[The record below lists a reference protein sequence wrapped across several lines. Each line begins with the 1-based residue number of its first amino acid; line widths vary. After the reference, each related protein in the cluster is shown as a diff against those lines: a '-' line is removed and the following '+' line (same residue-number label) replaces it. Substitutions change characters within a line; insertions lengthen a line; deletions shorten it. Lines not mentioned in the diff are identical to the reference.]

1 MALSEAIGPIGN
13 ISPMKKTILLIAI
26 SLISVPL
33 VAHAQDQ
40 RPPRLTTVTEE
51 RYRLQPGDV
60 LEIQYR
66 YSPEFN
72 QTVTVQPD
80 GYVTLEVG
88 GDLKIA
94 GMTVDQTRQA
104 ILKQASTRLQDPI
117 ATVILKEF
125 QKPYFVVAGEVAQPG
140 KIEMRERVTALQ
152 AIMLAGG
159 MKESAKSSQVVV
171 FRKINSDIAEV
182 KLLNLKTIRRTSDL
196 ENDLT
201 LQPGD
206 MVFVLLLSWYAALSA
221 QGLYVSHRLSSLRGE
236 LREIARAV
244 AISSL
249 ALLVAAQ
256 LGKWPTINLLTVGG
270 FGVAGFVLVAA
281 GRVALRLNLRRLR
294 AHGHNVKALVIIGA

>member
-1 MALSEAIGPIGN
+1 MNKSSLLVATLS
-13 ISPMKKTILLIAI
+13 ILLL
-26 SLISVPL
+26 SFG
-33 VAHAQDQ
+33 AHAQDQ
-40 RPPRLTTVTEE
+40 RPPRLTTVTED

-80 GYVTLEVG
+80 GYITLEVG

-94 GMTVDQTRQA
+94 GMTVDQTREA
-104 ILKQASTRLQDPI
+104 ILKKASTRLQDPV

-140 KIEMRERVTALQ
+140 KIEMRERVTAIQ

-171 FRKINSDIAEV
+171 FRKINSDVAEV
-182 KLLNLKTIRRTSDL
+182 KLLNLKTIRHTSDL

-206 MVFVLLLSWYAALSA
+206 MVFVP
-221 QGLYVSHRLSSLRGE
+221 RDK
-236 LREIARAV
+236 
-244 AISSL
+244 IS
-249 ALLVAAQ
+249 
-256 LGKWPTINLLTVGG
+256 KIER
-270 FGVAGFVLVAA
+270 FM
-281 GRVALRLNLRRLR
+281 RVASIAAFMAPRL
-294 AHGHNVKALVIIGA
+294 

>member
-1 MALSEAIGPIGN
+1 MSHIG
-13 ISPMKKTILLIAI
+13 PMKKTILLIAI
-26 SLISVPL
+26 SLLTVPL

-72 QTVTVQPD
+72 QTLTVQPD
-80 GYVTLEVG
+80 GYITLEVG
-88 GDLKIA
+88 GDLKVA

-104 ILKQASTRLQDPI
+104 ILKKASTRLQDPI
-117 ATVILKEF
+117 ATIILKEF

-140 KIEMRERVTALQ
+140 KIEMRERVTAIQ

-206 MVFVLLLSWYAALSA
+206 MVFVPRDKISKIERFM
-221 QGLYVSHRLSSLRGE
+221 RLAS
-236 LREIARAV
+236 
-244 AISSL
+244 
-249 ALLVAAQ
+249 VAAFMAP
-256 LGKWPTINLLTVGG
+256 K
-270 FGVAGFVLVAA
+270 F
-281 GRVALRLNLRRLR
+281 
-294 AHGHNVKALVIIGA
+294 